1 MEVFMSFNCKGV
13 CTRYKAKKPKEGRYA
28 SGQKRCNFCYVFMNW
43 DGFWCPC
50 CGSRLRLRPRNSIY
64 KERLKEKLTIMVRI

>member
-1 MEVFMSFNCKGV
+1 MSFGCKGIYH
-13 CTRYKAKKPKEGRYA
+13 RYKAKKPKECRYA

-50 CGSRLRLRPRNSIY
+50 CGAKLRLRPRNSIY
-64 KERLKEKLTIMVRI
+64 KERLKEKLTIMARI

>member
-1 MEVFMSFNCKGV
+1 MSFGCKEV
-13 CTRYKAKKPKEGRYA
+13 CTRYKAKKPKEGCYA

-50 CGSRLRLRPRNSIY
+50 CGSRLKLRSRNSIY